1 MAIQFI
7 LGGSGTGKTTHIYKE
22 LIDKSQSGKHKE
34 LLLILPEQANLAAE
48 QDMVKMHPMGGTMDI
63 AIVSFTR
70 LAFKVFDELNV
81 YTRDILDDYG
91 KSMLIMKIIKQHQ
104 KKFTYYG
111 SMVGK
116 AGFVDEIKSLLSEFY
131 QYQVSPKVLESIL
144 INLSPTQSLYHKLS
158 DLLIMLNAFEEEMA
172 ASYMVTEQILTLLS
186 EVLGESC
193 RLKDA
198 DIYFDGFTGFTP
210 VQYQVIKA
218 LMQHASN
225 MYFSFTMDGD
235 LFGKNDYSEY
245 GLFYMGKQTV
255 DKLCKLADENQIKIL
270 PHIPMTHTY
279 RIDGKEELVHMERQ
293 LFRFP
298 VIPYYK
304 EQERIS
310 LVTADDVK
318 SEISFISKMIQYYVR
333 ECGYH
338 YRDFAVITGDLRE
351 RSGDWNHIL
360 ERAGIPYFLD
370 VSEPLARNPVAI
382 ITGMVLDL
390 FRTDFSYES
399 VFSFLKTGYFDLDM
413 TDICVLENYALKY
426 GVKGYSW
433 WSRPFRGGVKGLH
446 AINET
451 RAAFMKL
458 IDPLNKVF
466 MKKSALGA
474 EYLNALFDFMS
485 TNKIAEKIWE
495 YSIQFEKEG
504 MLRKAKAYEQ
514 VYPSFVEVLDKTME
528 ILGKEKISRDHFAE
542 ILMTGIADVHLGL
555 IPATLDQVLVG
566 DMERSRL
573 TDVKI
578 LFFAGTNEGLLPQ
591 NTESRGILADKDR
604 QQLKDYNLTL
614 APDSREEIFK
624 QQFYLYLQMT
634 KANEHIYICYRETDD
649 KGMPLRSSYFV
660 NRIKGLFPNLQE
672 RNFEDLLKEKHI
684 ADLPV
689 NSSDLIN
696 LLANQL
702 MTGYLEDST
711 ILHLLQENSKEQLSN
726 LLDGYYYSNRVGLLD
741 AGLVKKLYGT
751 DMVHSVSRLETY
763 SGCAYRFFLQYG
775 LKLAKRETYTVES
788 SNIGTILHAVMEH
801 FFKEI
806 KTGNIILKNMREEEI
821 DEKVK
826 ELTVQA
832 AQEENDTIFESS
844 YRNRHQLEVL
854 IRIAKRSVHHLLR
867 HLKQGSMEPAYFEK
881 YFSPEDRISY
891 ISMALAD
898 DMRMEL
904 KGIVDRVDIKETKD
918 AVYVK
923 VIDYKS
929 GAKDIDYVKMYEGK
943 QLQLVV
949 YMNVMLEFLKQ
960 QYPDKEIIP
969 TGMYYYHIYDPVIE
983 ESDEKRLEQ
992 KRIEESRLT
1001 GLVNQDEK
1009 SLELMDKKT
1018 GLVTP
1023 VRYKKDGDLDSRNQY
1038 LVTTEELHQISEFV
1052 RNKMIEIGK
1061 DISCGQIDINPE
1073 KGEINSP
1080 CNVCDY
1086 KSVCRFEPGLGGDHY
1101 RVSSHMDKKEA
1112 KKHILET
1119 EDDAENIGEEGVDK
1133 T

>member
-1 MAIQFI
+1 MAVQFI

-22 LIDKSQSGKHKE
+22 LIEKSQSGKQGE

-63 AIVSFTR
+63 SIVSFTR
-70 LAFKVFDELNV
+70 LAFKIFDELNI

-91 KSMLIMKIIKQHQ
+91 KSMLIMKIIKKHQ
-104 KKFTYYG
+104 NEFTYYG

-131 QYQVSPKVLESIL
+131 QYQVSSDVIENIL
-144 INLSPTQSLYHKLS
+144 INLSPAKSLYHKLS
-158 DLLIMLNAFEEEMA
+158 DLLIILNAFEEEMA
-172 ASYMVTEQILTLLS
+172 ETYMVTEQILTLLS
-186 EVLGESC
+186 EVLGKSC

-198 DIYFDGFTGFTP
+198 EIYFDGFTGFTP
-210 VQYQVIKA
+210 VQYQVIEA
-218 LMQHASN
+218 LMKNTSN
-225 MYFSFTMDGD
+225 LYFSFTMDAD
-235 LFGKNDYSEY
+235 LFGQNDYSEH
-245 GLFYMGKQTV
+245 GLFYMGKQSV
-255 DKLCKLADENQIKIL
+255 DRLCKLAVENQIKIL
-270 PHIPMTHTY
+270 PHISMTHTY
-279 RIDGKEELVHMERQ
+279 RIDGKEELLHMERQ

-304 EQERIS
+304 EQERIA
-310 LVTADDVK
+310 LVTADDAK
-318 SEISFISKMIQYYVR
+318 SEIFFIAKMIQYYVR

-338 YRDFAVITGDLRE
+338 YRDFAVITGDLAE

-360 ERAGIPYFLD
+360 KRAGIPYFLD
-370 VSEPLARNPVAI
+370 ASEPLARNPVAI
-382 ITGMVLDL
+382 ITGMAFDL

-446 AINET
+446 AINKT

-458 IDPLNKVF
+458 TEPLNKIF
-466 MKKSALGA
+466 MKKNATGA

-495 YSIQFEKEG
+495 YSIEFEKEG
-504 MLRKAKAYEQ
+504 MLRQAKAYEQ
-514 VYPSFVEVLDKTME
+514 VYQSFIEVLDKTME
-528 ILGKEKISRDHFAE
+528 ILGKDIISRDHFAD

-578 LFFAGTNEGLLPQ
+578 LFFAGTNEGLLPR
-591 NTESRGILADKDR
+591 NTQSRGILADKDR
-604 QQLKDYNLTL
+604 QQLKDFDLAL
-614 APDSREEIFK
+614 APDSREEIYK
-624 QQFYLYLQMT
+624 QQFYLYVQMT

-649 KGMPLRSSYFV
+649 KGMPLRPSYFV
-660 NRIKGLFPNLQE
+660 NRIKGLFSNLQE
-672 RNFEDLLKEKHI
+672 WDFEDLLRQKHI

-689 NSSDLIN
+689 SGSDLIN
-696 LLANQL
+696 LFANQL
-702 MTGYLEDST
+702 MTGCMDDST
-711 ILHLLQENSKEQLSN
+711 TLHLLQENSKEQLFN
-726 LLDGYYYSNRVGLLD
+726 LLDGYYYNNRVGVLD
-741 AGLVKKLYGT
+741 MGLAKKLYGK

-806 KTGNIILKNMREEEI
+806 KEGNIILKNMKEEEI

-832 AQEENDTIFESS
+832 AQEENETIFESS

-867 HLKQGSMEPAYFEK
+867 HLEQGSMEPAYFEK
-881 YFSPEDRISY
+881 SFSPEDRISY
-891 ISMALAD
+891 INMALAD

-904 KGIVDRVDIKETKD
+904 KGIVDRVDLKETED
-918 AVYVK
+918 AVYLK

-943 QLQLVV
+943 QLQLIV
-949 YMNVMLEFLKQ
+949 YMNVMIEFLKK

-969 TGMYYYHIYDPVIE
+969 TGIYYYHIYDPVIE
-983 ESDEKRLEQ
+983 ESDEKHLEQ

-1001 GLVNQDEK
+1001 GLVNQDEN
-1009 SLELMDKKT
+1009 SLEFMDKKT

-1038 LVTTEELHQISEFV
+1038 LVTTDELHKISQFV

-1061 DISCGQIDINPE
+1061 DISRGRIDINPE

-1086 KSVCRFEPGLGGDHY
+1086 KSVCRFEPGLGGNHY
-1101 RVSSHMDKKEA
+1101 RVSSHLDKKEA
-1112 KKHILET
+1112 KEHILQT
-1119 EDDAENIGEEGVDK
+1119 REDSENTDDK
-1133 T
+1133 GADII